1 MIVKHKQVIE
11 GVEADSDNNLEVEH
25 HDVLEVQ
32 FLDGDPPGFIVGQA
46 GCHFAGNTGA

>member
-11 GVEADSDNNLEVEH
+11 GVAADSDSNLEVEH